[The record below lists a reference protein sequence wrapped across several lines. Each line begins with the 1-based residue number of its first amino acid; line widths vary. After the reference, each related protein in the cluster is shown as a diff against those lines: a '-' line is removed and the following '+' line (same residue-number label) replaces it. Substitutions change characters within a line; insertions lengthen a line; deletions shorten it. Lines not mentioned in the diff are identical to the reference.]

1 MASYIFRRI
10 LIGLIQAAGITLVIF
25 FVIRALP
32 ADPVARLVG
41 FNSTEDVYNQAKASL
56 GLDRTV
62 SEQLGDFVGTDGSGV
77 ITGDLGTSWVT
88 GSSVTSEIITTLPI
102 TLQLVVLS
110 FVLAMAVAVPV
121 GVATAKRPGGKLDK
135 SVFGYG
141 LFAGA
146 QPEFWWALMF
156 TFFFYFQLGI
166 APAPLGILDPLM
178 VAPEKVTGFILIDS
192 LITGRFDAFID
203 ALWHLWLPVM
213 TLAFILSGPII
224 KMTRQSMARV
234 LSSEFILYSRASGLS
249 RKQIA
254 RSTLRASLPPVLTLT
269 GILFGF
275 MLGGAVLIE
284 QVFSLNGLGSYS
296 VRAVLNLDYP
306 AIQGTVL
313 VITIISLI
321 VYLILDLVLVFTDPR
336 VKAQ

>member
-1 MASYIFRRI
+1 LASYVFRRI
-10 LIGLIQAAGITLVIF
+10 LIGLVQAAGITLVVF

-77 ITGDLGTSWVT
+77 VTGDLGTSWVT

-110 FVLAMAVAVPV
+110 FVLAMAVAIPV

-156 TFFFYFQLGI
+156 SFFFYFKLGI
-166 APAPLGILDPLM
+166 APAPLGVLDPLM

-192 LITGRFDAFID
+192 LITGRFDAFFN

-313 VITIISLI
+313 VITLISLI

>member
-1 MASYIFRRI
+1 M
-10 LIGLIQAAGITLVIF
+10 IGLLQAAGITLVVF

-41 FNSTEDVYNQAKASL
+41 FNSTPDVYNQAKASL

-110 FVLAMAVAVPV
+110 CVLAMAVAVPI

-146 QPEFWWALMF
+146 QPEFWWA
-156 TFFFYFQLGI
+156 
-166 APAPLGILDPLM
+166 
-178 VAPEKVTGFILIDS
+178 
-192 LITGRFDAFID
+192 
-203 ALWHLWLPVM
+203 
-213 TLAFILSGPII
+213 
-224 KMTRQSMARV
+224 
-234 LSSEFILYSRASGLS
+234 
-249 RKQIA
+249 
-254 RSTLRASLPPVLTLT
+254 
-269 GILFGF
+269 
-275 MLGGAVLIE
+275 
-284 QVFSLNGLGSYS
+284 
-296 VRAVLNLDYP
+296 
-306 AIQGTVL
+306 
-313 VITIISLI
+313 
-321 VYLILDLVLVFTDPR
+321 
-336 VKAQ
+336 

>member
-1 MASYIFRRI
+1 LASYIFRRI
-10 LIGLIQAAGITLVIF
+10 LIGLIQAAGITLVVF

-178 VAPEKVTGFILIDS
+178 VPPEKVTGFILIDS

>member
-1 MASYIFRRI
+1 M
-10 LIGLIQAAGITLVIF
+10 
-25 FVIRALP
+25 
-32 ADPVARLVG
+32 G
-41 FNSTEDVYNQAKASL
+41 FDV
-56 GLDRTV
+56 
-62 SEQLGDFVGTDGSGV
+62 
-77 ITGDLGTSWVT
+77 
-88 GSSVTSEIITTLPI
+88 
-102 TLQLVVLS
+102 
-110 FVLAMAVAVPV
+110 
-121 GVATAKRPGGKLDK
+121 
-135 SVFGYG
+135 
-141 LFAGA
+141 
-146 QPEFWWALMF
+146 
-156 TFFFYFQLGI
+156 TFFFYFKLGI
-166 APAPLGILDPLM
+166 APAPLGVLDPLM

-192 LITGRFDAFID
+192 LITGRFDAFIN

>member
-1 MASYIFRRI
+1 MSKSKDVTAFSDSSHCYALDWIEGCPQEPGVYLFRFSRGH
-10 LIGLIQAAGITLVIF
+10 GLEGVPLLLRLSEPDAYDW
-25 FVIRALP
+25 FV
-32 ADPVARLVG
+32 V
-41 FNSTEDVYNQAKASL
+41 
-56 GLDRTV
+56 TV
-62 SEQLGDFVGTDGSGV
+62 FRDEEHGWLEYVSPRDGS
-77 ITGDLGTSWVT
+77 T
-88 GSSVTSEIITTLPI
+88 
-102 TLQLVVLS
+102 
-110 FVLAMAVAVPV
+110 
-121 GVATAKRPGGKLDK
+121 
-135 SVFGYG
+135 
-141 LFAGA
+141 
-146 QPEFWWALMF
+146 
-156 TFFFYFQLGI
+156 
-166 APAPLGILDPLM
+166 
-178 VAPEKVTGFILIDS
+178 
-192 LITGRFDAFID
+192 
-203 ALWHLWLPVM
+203 
-213 TLAFILSGPII
+213 
-224 KMTRQSMARV
+224 RV